1 MTGLV
6 HRQAYSSEICQT
18 KKRDM
23 ILLIFCFCFKKLL
36 SSRSQEAS
44 DSIQC
49 VLHHFDLHS
58 KTACS
63 HRLQWHLQTGS
74 AWLFSAS
81 KSLYSPVFV
90 FFFFLQRLH
99 FFFFF
104 FCMVHL
110 SSAVQMFSCLVFII
124 YLLLLLL
131 PLIFICSFLICFF
144 AFCLSM
150 WFCQFSFSEINA
162 SIFETPAL
170 LCDNIM

>member
-104 FCMVHL
+104 LYGTFKQC
-110 SSAVQMFSCLVFII
+110 CLDVFLFGV
-124 YLLLLLL
+124 YYLLLLLLL
-131 PLIFICSFLICFF
+131 PLIFYMLFFNMLFCFLFVYVVLLVFF
-144 AFCLSM
+144 F
-150 WFCQFSFSEINA
+150 F
-162 SIFETPAL
+162 
-170 LCDNIM
+170 